1 MEENK
6 NLTPENEEV
15 TEAVAEE
22 ENFDIAEA
30 VESQKKGKKFALKLK
45 NNKKNKPQKLKNQAL
60 LKRGSY
66 SLAIT
71 AAFIAGAIVLNI
83 LVGALSNRFV
93 LEFDMSANKTNSISE
108 ENIEFIKKVDKE
120 VTVTMCADAESYVG
134 GYMEYYAQQYGVSDS
149 NAGAYYEQTIKL
161 MERYADYNNKI
172 KVDFV
177 DTQST
182 KFSQIATKYPNEKIN
197 YGDILV
203 SCEQDG
209 AERHKIITYED
220 IYNLTED
227 SSYAAYGYTMYTVGS
242 NRIETALTS
251 AISYVVSS
259 ETKKV
264 AILTGHSSK
273 DYTAD
278 YQTLLK
284 TNNYEV
290 EVISDSLITE
300 IPAEYDAII
309 IAAPTKDFVGEE
321 LDAISAYLDNDG
333 NLDKGLIFFAN
344 TNSPYLTNL
353 YEFLEQW
360 GIVMGEGILYETESG
375 NHMPDDPTT
384 IGLYPSGKDDMT
396 DGATICI
403 TGGNVP
409 MSLAFEQ
416 QSVMTVTSVVDSLE
430 TTIAAPVG
438 TGAGWKDADN
448 YEKKSYSSVIQS
460 KIEDYNSDNEKISSY
475 VIAFGSTDYI
485 ASAYSE
491 QSSVSNKDITL
502 AAAER
507 ASGAESTGIS
517 FISKTIT
524 EESFA
529 TDVTESSVNVIRFIF
544 MLFLPVLSI
553 VTAIIIYI
561 KRRNA

>member
-15 TEAVAEE
+15 AVEVAETQE
-22 ENFDIAEA
+22 SLDTAEV
-30 VESQKKGKKFALKLK
+30 VETAEKGKKIKA
-45 NNKKNKPQKLKNQAL
+45 KKEKKPKKLKNQAL

-83 LVGALSNRFV
+83 LVGALSDRFV

-108 ENIEFIKKVDKE
+108 ENIDFIKGIEKE

-149 NAGAYYEQTIKL
+149 KAGSYYEQTIKL
-161 MERYADYNNKI
+161 MERYGDYNKKI
-172 KVDFV
+172 EVNFV

-182 KFSQIATKYPNEKIN
+182 EFSQIATKYPNEKIN

-209 AERHKIITYED
+209 AERHKIVTYED

-227 SSYAAYGYTMYTVGS
+227 STYASYGYTMYTVGS

-264 AILTGHSSK
+264 AILTGHSAK

-278 YQTLLK
+278 YQALLK

-290 EVISDSLITE
+290 EVISDSFITE
-300 IPAEYDAII
+300 IPDEYDAIV
-309 IAAPTKDFVGEE
+309 IAAPTTDFMGEE
-321 LDAISAYLDNDG
+321 LDAIAAYLDNDNELG
-333 NLDKGLIFFAN
+333 HGLIFFAN

-360 GIVMGEGILYETESG
+360 GIVMGEGILYETATN

-384 IGLYPSGKDDMT
+384 IGLYPSGKDIMT
-396 DGATICI
+396 DGATLCI
-403 TGGNVP
+403 TSGNVP
-409 MSLAFEQ
+409 MNVGFETQ
-416 QSVMTVTSVVDSLE
+416 GTKTVTSVVDSLE
-430 TTIAAPVG
+430 STVAAPVG
-438 TGAGWKDADN
+438 TGAGWTDADK
-448 YEKKSYSSVIQS
+448 YQKKSYSSVIQA
-460 KIEDYNSDNEKISSY
+460 KIEEYNSDNEKISSY

-485 ASAYSE
+485 SSSYSE
-491 QSSVSNKDITL
+491 QASVSNKDIAL

-507 ASGAESTGIS
+507 ASNAENTGVS
-517 FISKTIT
+517 FVSKTIT

-529 TDVTESSVNVIRFIF
+529 TDVTESSVNLIRFIF
-544 MLFLPVLSI
+544 MALLPILSI
-553 VTAIIIYI
+553 ALAIVIYI